1 MSHNPCAGIIRIR
14 FNRSESFLHSLS
26 ACRGK
31 LPLFP
36 YSIYSSALLCGPGT
50 SDVHGIIIPRFF
62 QIARKT
68 CYLPDGLKIR
78 GSMLA

>member
-1 MSHNPCAGIIRIR
+1 MKKGTHPKRISSSNDSLHSYAGIIRIR

-36 YSIYSSALLCGPGT
+36 YSVHRAQVQKSSRKQACVRFIYL
-50 SDVHGIIIPRFF
+50 
-62 QIARKT
+62 
-68 CYLPDGLKIR
+68 
-78 GSMLA
+78 